1 MPAPSKISFQP
12 PVLRS
17 EAQMRALRSA
27 TTSGLIEEYQARKQR
42 VYAHFHCL
50 RSGAQKSSAA
60 SAAQLADIDHQQ
72 TLQISALN
80 QELDNKL
87 ACLLV
92 DAGPGPALEHAGS
105 AAAAYAQWASAVLG
119 ARQAQGQPTSPT
131 GRRARADGQHTLASS
146 TLTTPHKGPQPFPSP
161 RPCRRRRTQGPAQAS
176 QASHR
181 PRTMTPAAT
190 SVVRVAAKDTPV
202 ASAWRSSSRV
212 LSQVVST
219 RPVSL
224 QIAVKMP

>member
-1 MPAPSKISFQP
+1 MQCKLPAQGDAQAKGRQSTLCLFTISRGSLQDAMPAPSKTSFQP

-42 VYAHFHCL
+42 VYAHFHSL
-50 RSGAQKSSAA
+50 RSGAQKAGAA
-60 SAAQLADIDHQQ
+60 SAAHLADIDHQQ
-72 TLQISALN
+72 TRQISALN

-119 ARQAQGQPTSPT
+119 ARQAQGQQPTHPPT
-131 GRRARADGQHTLASS
+131 GHGPARAR
-146 TLTTPHKGPQPFPSP
+146 
-161 RPCRRRRTQGPAQAS
+161 
-176 QASHR
+176 
-181 PRTMTPAAT
+181 
-190 SVVRVAAKDTPV
+190 
-202 ASAWRSSSRV
+202 
-212 LSQVVST
+212 
-219 RPVSL
+219 
-224 QIAVKMP
+224 